1 MREPLFEHRLTL
13 AGYETRALE
22 LEGDGPPMVL
32 LHGYMDSADTWRFVM
47 DRLGR
52 AGRAAL
58 AVDLPGFGQADLLH
72 HGSVL
77 HQLDAFTA
85 AAVRHVREDA
95 DRDVILVGNSLG
107 GVAALRAAERD
118 DLPLAAVVPVAPAGL
133 DMPVWF
139 SAIEGDPVIRS
150 VLRLPLPESVVQR
163 MVGEA
168 YRRLAFSNGKRIP
181 AGAVDAFSVH
191 HRSREVVSRGLA
203 TGRRML
209 PELRYP
215 FHFERVDVPTMLI
228 WGDRDRMVSHEG
240 SDRLLAAIPGARYEL
255 LEGIGHCPQ
264 VEAPDRVTELLLDLD
279 LDAIP
284 PARAP
289 LRGV

>member
-1 MREPLFEHRLTL
+1 MLIWPSEQQRTASISTANTL
-13 AGYETRALE
+13 PSSITVCL
-22 LEGDGPPMVL
+22 
-32 LHGYMDSADTWRFVM
+32 S
-47 DRLGR
+47 
-52 AGRAAL
+52 
-58 AVDLPGFGQADLLH
+58 
-72 HGSVL
+72 
-77 HQLDAFTA
+77 
-85 AAVRHVREDA
+85 
-95 DRDVILVGNSLG
+95 
-107 GVAALRAAERD
+107 
-118 DLPLAAVVPVAPAGL
+118 
-133 DMPVWF
+133 F
-139 SAIEGDPVIRS
+139 SSI
-150 VLRLPLPESVVQR
+150 
-163 MVGEA
+163 
-168 YRRLAFSNGKRIP
+168 